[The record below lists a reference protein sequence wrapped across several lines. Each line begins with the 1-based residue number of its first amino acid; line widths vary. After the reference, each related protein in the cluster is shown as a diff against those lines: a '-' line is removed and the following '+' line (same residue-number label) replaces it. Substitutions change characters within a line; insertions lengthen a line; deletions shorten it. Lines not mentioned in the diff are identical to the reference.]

1 MKNKFLLGGIL
12 IVLFVGAGCKPE
24 SPTPFSSPSSLY
36 FGAPNVFSLN
46 YTSGTTFS
54 FATYP
59 HRTVDTFMVQVTLS
73 GNPSP
78 KDRSFSMATL
88 DTTAANAVE
97 GTDYLLLPSYTFPAN
112 ATSVNIPVILNRTP
126 ILDSIALNFYLKIAP
141 NKDFSASTNSQSV
154 YHIQVTYLQKPSTW
168 DNLPSGVTGW
178 AGVKTNFG
186 TWTKT
191 KYLLILNAL
200 YNPVTDSSVAS
211 FPYYSAAGQ
220 YPPVFTQYLQMVKNY
235 INVNYPGNNGGVGAT
250 LRDPDAPN
258 DTTIKVGPADY

>member
-1 MKNKFLLGGIL
+1 MKKMFLLGGIM
-12 IVLFVGAGCKPE
+12 IVLLAGAGCKPE
-24 SPTPFSSPSSLY
+24 SPTLFTSPASLY

-46 YTSGTTFS
+46 YTSGTQFS

-59 HRTVDTFMVQVTLS
+59 HRTVDTFLVQITLS
-73 GNPSP
+73 GTPSP
-78 KDRSFSMATL
+78 KDRSFSVVPL

-97 GTDYLLLPSYTFPAN
+97 GTDYLLQPSYTLPAN
-112 ATSVNIPVILNRTP
+112 AASVNIPVILYRTP
-126 ILDSIALNFYLKIAP
+126 ILDSVATNFYLKVVP
-141 NKDFSASTNSQSV
+141 NKDFSASTNAQSV
-154 YHIQVTYLQKPSTW
+154 YNIQVTYLQKPSTW
-168 DNLPSGVTGW
+168 DLMPSGVTGW

-200 YNPVTDSSVAS
+200 YNPVTDSSVAN

-220 YPPVFTQYLQMVKNY
+220 YPPVFTQYLQLVKNY
-235 INVNYPGNNGGVGAT
+235 LNLNYPGNYGGVGPT

>member
-1 MKNKFLLGGIL
+1 MKNKFLLGGLL
-12 IVLFVGAGCKPE
+12 IVLLAGAGCKPE
-24 SPTPFSSPSSLY
+24 SPTQFSSPASLY
-36 FGAPNVFSLN
+36 FGEPNVFNLN

-59 HRTVDTFMVQVTLS
+59 HRTVDTFMVQITLS

-78 KDRSFSMATL
+78 KDRPFSVVAM
-88 DTTAANAVE
+88 DTAAANAVE
-97 GTDYLLLPSYTFPAN
+97 GTDYILQPSYTLPAN
-112 ATSVNIPVILNRTP
+112 ASSVSIPVILNRTA
-126 ILDSIALNFYLKIAP
+126 ILDSVALNFYLRVAP
-141 NKDFSASTNSQSV
+141 NKDFAASTNAQSV
-154 YHIQVTYLQKPSTW
+154 YNIQVTYLQKPSTW
-168 DNLPSGVTGW
+168 DYLPSGVTGW

-200 YNPVTDSSVAS
+200 YNPVADSSVAN
-211 FPYYSAAGQ
+211 FPYISTAGQ

-235 INVNYPGNNGGVGAT
+235 INVNYPGNNGGVGPT

-258 DTTIKVGPADY
+258 DTLIKVGPADY